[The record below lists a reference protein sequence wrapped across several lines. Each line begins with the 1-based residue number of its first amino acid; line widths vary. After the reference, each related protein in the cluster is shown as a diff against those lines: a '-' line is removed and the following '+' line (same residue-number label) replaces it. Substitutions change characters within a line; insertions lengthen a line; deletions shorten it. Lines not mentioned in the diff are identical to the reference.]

1 MNVPL
6 FAPRRAQPVAGPG
19 EPLRSGARSAARTS
33 PAGVAAPAA
42 PRGHSY
48 ARDATALVLLVSAL
62 YSALALASFRA
73 DPLRPELTGE
83 DWVGPVGAALAGAS
97 VEAVG
102 VIAWFVPLE
111 LALLAMPLLG
121 AKRSIASLF
130 RLSGDIVVVVVLAA
144 LAHVAFPQA
153 VAFGAMPL
161 GGAVG
166 ELFGEV
172 LRALFSNIGSYIIGL
187 TIVALILMGR
197 ATFSFIELAH
207 RVEQLAIAIAAR
219 IAGWARALFGAWAAA
234 RDLERRAAAS
244 EQESPP
250 IIARNSSPDAII
262 AALADDAD
270 DPPSDPGA
278 RSTPVEPVA
287 AEAPT
292 IDLWKG
298 APTSAAPEEPA
309 AAPKPRRGRK
319 AQARE
324 PREAVIHGGEPR
336 EAVIHG
342 GEPHE
347 VVIHGAEPREVVIHG
362 GEAHEVVTHA
372 AEPHEVV
379 THAAEPREV
388 VTHAAEPREVVIRG
402 AEAREVV
409 THAAEPEPE
418 EAPES
423 DAPRKVALRAAGPR
437 EGAQRFVELTEEE
450 EAEREEAQRAAG
462 PRERAQRA
470 AEPRERAQRA
480 AGPREGAQR
489 AAEPSR
495 AARRR
500 AVPLAAP
507 RDTAA
512 LEDSDESPFAGEA
525 HLVERV
531 VQLDEDAAV
540 EPTALEAADDEG
552 AAAFAE
558 AEALDVPTPSP
569 ILPVRELPAR
579 EPEARGAH
587 RDLPAREPR
596 EPDAR
601 ATHRDLPAREPR
613 EPDARAAHRDLPAR
627 EPREPDA
634 RATHREPP
642 AGGPERPQA
651 AAPRAPTIVD
661 TSRALVSEKPAVVKV
676 VPATGEGFRL
686 PTTDMLDAPAGGRLQ
701 LDADQLKATAQLL
714 EKTLADYGVN
724 GKVEEIHP
732 GPTVTTFEVSPAAGT
747 KVSKVAGLADDLALG
762 LSRKVR
768 IVAPIPGKNR
778 IGFEIP
784 NEHRLPVNLRELVE
798 DRRFV
803 EMKAPLPCVLGRDII
818 GTPYFADL
826 ASMPHVIVA
835 GATGA
840 GKSVGLNVMLVSLL
854 FRKTPEELRLLMIDP
869 KVVELAPFDRIPH
882 LLLPVVTDMKQAAN
896 ALKWAVDEMERRY
909 QLFANAGT
917 KNITTYNAWV
927 ERVQRGEA
935 RPPKP
940 PAKVSAIGADGL
952 EVEVDAAKDG
962 SDAALPEKIPFIV
975 IVVDEFADL
984 MMQQGKDV
992 EASVAR
998 LAQKAR
1004 AAGMHVILATQRPS
1018 VDVITGMI
1026 KANFPTRIAFRVAQK
1041 VDSRTILDEQG
1052 AEHLLGRGDMLIKM
1066 NGSNETR
1073 RVQCPFCSEE
1083 EVQKIT
1089 DFLRLQGE
1097 PVYDEAILR
1106 PRDEEGEEIDTS
1118 DAETDPMYD
1127 AAVRIVADTRRCST
1141 SWLQR
1146 KLGVG
1151 YNRAA
1156 KLVEAMEKRGLVGPA
1171 NGAKDRE
1178 VLIAPI

>member
-1 MNVPL
+1 MS
-6 FAPRRAQPVAGPG
+6 RAAT
-19 EPLRSGARSAARTS
+19 SAAGAERDGR
-33 PAGVAAPAA
+33 PA
-42 PRGHSY
+42 HSY
-48 ARDATALVLLVSAL
+48 AREAAALVLLTSAL
-62 YSALALASFRA
+62 YTTLALASFHA
-73 DPLRPELTGE
+73 DPMRPEVVGE
-83 DWVGPVGAALAGAS
+83 DWVGPVGATLALS
-97 VEAVG
+97 VVGAVG
-102 VIAWFVPLE
+102 VISWFLPIE
-111 LALLAMPLLG
+111 LALLSTPLLG
-121 AKRSIASLF
+121 GKRSIAGVA
-130 RLSGDIVVVVVLAA
+130 RLGGDVVVIVVLAA
-144 LAHVAFPQA
+144 LGHVAFPKA
-153 VAFGAMPL
+153 VAFGAMPI

-172 LRALFSNIGSYIIGL
+172 LRALFSSVGSYIIGL
-187 TIVALILMGR
+187 TVVALILIGR
-197 ATFSFIELAH
+197 ATFSFIELVH
-207 RVEQLAIAIAAR
+207 RIERLAAAIALRVASGAR
-219 IAGWARALFGAWAAA
+219 TIFGAWAAA
-234 RDLERRAAAS
+234 RELER
-244 EQESPP
+244 QEAGEGSPQ
-250 IIARNSSPDAII
+250 IARGSSPDAII
-262 AALADDAD
+262 AALADDEGDAL
-270 DPPSDPGA
+270 
-278 RSTPVEPVA
+278 VA
-287 AEAPT
+287 AGRDSAPA
-292 IDLWKG
+292 DSSPAPGRDAVLVG
-298 APTSAAPEEPA
+298 ASIAESAAPIITTAIIEEAAGWGAAFEAVDRGPA
-309 AAPKPRRGRK
+309 LDTDRDAAPPEAMPAPKRRGRR
-319 AQARE
+319 AQAAHAAE
-324 PREAVIHGGEPR
+324 VREARTEAAGQGTSMRLVITP
-336 EAVIHG
+336 AA
-342 GEPHE
+342 
-347 VVIHGAEPREVVIHG
+347 HGAERSPAAS
-362 GEAHEVVTHA
+362 EAEEIA
-372 AEPHEVV
+372 AAMAEPVV
-379 THAAEPREV
+379 
-388 VTHAAEPREVVIRG
+388 
-402 AEAREVV
+402 
-409 THAAEPEPE
+409 
-418 EAPES
+418 
-423 DAPRKVALRAAGPR
+423 DN
-437 EGAQRFVELTEEE
+437 
-450 EAEREEAQRAAG
+450 
-462 PRERAQRA
+462 
-470 AEPRERAQRA
+470 
-480 AGPREGAQR
+480 
-489 AAEPSR
+489 
-495 AARRR
+495 
-500 AVPLAAP
+500 
-507 RDTAA
+507 
-512 LEDSDESPFAGEA
+512 
-525 HLVERV
+525 
-531 VQLDEDAAV
+531 
-540 EPTALEAADDEG
+540 
-552 AAAFAE
+552 
-558 AEALDVPTPSP
+558 VPTPSP
-569 ILPVRELPAR
+569 ILPSRPILDAAEAPEPAER
-579 EPEARGAH
+579 GRGARA
-587 RDLPAREPR
+587 RDPR
-596 EPDAR
+596 
-601 ATHRDLPAREPR
+601 
-613 EPDARAAHRDLPAR
+613 
-627 EPREPDA
+627 
-634 RATHREPP
+634 
-642 AGGPERPQA
+642 
-651 AAPRAPTIVD
+651 IVD
-661 TSRALVSEKPAVVKV
+661 TSHALEAEKPLEIRV
-676 VPATGEGFRL
+676 VPALDAGFRL
-686 PTTDMLDAPAGGRLQ
+686 PTTDMLEEAAGDRVAI
-701 LDADQLKATAQLL
+701 DEAQLKAMAQLL
-714 EKTLADYGVN
+714 EKTLSDYGVS

-784 NEHRLPVNLRELVE
+784 NEHRVPVNLRELVE
-798 DRRFV
+798 DRRFL

-854 FRKTPEELRLLMIDP
+854 FRKTPADLRMLMIDP

-935 RPPKP
+935 RPPRP
-940 PAKVSAIGADGL
+940 PAKVSAVAFDGT
-952 EVEVDAAKDG
+952 EVEVSAAKDG

-1066 NGSNETR
+1066 NGSNDTR

-1083 EVQKIT
+1083 EVQRIT

-1106 PRDEEGEEIDTS
+1106 PRDDEGEEADTS
-1118 DAETDPMYD
+1118 DAENDPMYD

>member
-1 MNVPL
+1 MHVPL
-6 FAPRRAQPVAGPG
+6 FAPRRAQPAAGPA
-19 EPLRSGARSAARTS
+19 EPLRSGARGAVRNS
-33 PAGVAAPAA
+33 PAGVAGPAA
-42 PRGHSY
+42 PQGHSY
-48 ARDATALVLLVSAL
+48 AREAAALVLLVSAL

-73 DPLRPELTGE
+73 DPLRPELSGE

-111 LALLAMPLLG
+111 LALLATPLLG
-121 AKRSIASLF
+121 SRRSIASMF

-144 LAHVAFPQA
+144 LSHVAFPRA

-207 RVEQLAIAIAAR
+207 RAEQLAVAIAAR
-219 IAGWARALFGAWAAA
+219 VAGWARALFGAWAAA

-244 EQESPP
+244 EQEGPP

-270 DPPSDPGA
+270 EPLSDPGA
-278 RSTPVEPVA
+278 RSTPVEPVGA
-287 AEAPT
+287 AAPA
-292 IDLWKG
+292 IDLWKS
-298 APTSAAPEEPA
+298 APLAAAPEEPA
-309 AAPKPRRGRK
+309 PPPKPRRGRK

-324 PREAVIHGGEPR
+324 PREAAQQGAEAR

-342 GEPHE
+342 GEAHE
-347 VVIHGAEPREVVIHG
+347 VVLHAAEPREVVIHG
-362 GEAHEVVTHA
+362 GEAHEVVLR
-372 AEPHEVV
+372 
-379 THAAEPREV
+379 AAEPRDEAAQSDGSRAV
-388 VTHAAEPREVVIRG
+388 VMAHDDEPR
-402 AEAREVV
+402 
-409 THAAEPEPE
+409 AA
-418 EAPES
+418 
-423 DAPRKVALRAAGPR
+423 AAHSVEPR
-437 EGAQRFVELTEEE
+437 EGAQRLDEL
-450 EAEREEAQRAAG
+450 
-462 PRERAQRA
+462 RERAQRA
-470 AEPRERAQRA
+470 AEPREGAQRLDEL
-480 AGPREGAQR
+480 RERAQR
-489 AAEPSR
+489 AAEPREGGPRR

-500 AVPLAAP
+500 ATTPAETRGA
-507 RDTAA
+507 AA
-512 LEDSDESPFAGEA
+512 LEEVEESPFAGEA
-525 HLVERV
+525 RIVERE
-531 VQLDEDAAV
+531 VQLEEEYDADE
-540 EPTALEAADDEG
+540 
-552 AAAFAE
+552 AAAFVSADEDSEDEDSEDEDSANAFAE
-558 AEALDVPTPSP
+558 PEVLDVPTPSP
-569 ILPVRELPAR
+569 ILPVREPPVREPGARVAHREPRELREPPAR
-579 EPEARGAH
+579 EPRE
-587 RDLPAREPR
+587 LPAREPR
-596 EPDAR
+596 ELPAR
-601 ATHRDLPAREPR
+601 ELPARELPAREPEPRVAHR
-613 EPDARAAHRDLPAR
+613 EP
-627 EPREPDA
+627 
-634 RATHREPP
+634 PP
-642 AGGPERPQA
+642 AGGPERPQG

-661 TSRALVSEKPAVVKV
+661 TSRELVSEKPAVVKV
-676 VPATGEGFRL
+676 VPASGAGFRL
-686 PTTDMLDAPAGGRLQ
+686 PLTDMLEAAAGGRIQ

-714 EKTLADYGVN
+714 EKTLADYGVS

-798 DRRFV
+798 DRRFL

-935 RPPKP
+935 RPPRP

-952 EVEVDAAKDG
+952 EVEIDAAKDG

-1066 NGSNETR
+1066 NGSNDTR

-1106 PRDEEGEEIDTS
+1106 PRDDEGEEPDAA

>member
-1 MNVPL
+1 MHVPL
-6 FAPRRAQPVAGPG
+6 FAPRRAQPAAGPA
-19 EPLRSGARSAARTS
+19 EPLRSGARGAVRTS
-33 PAGVAAPAA
+33 PAGVAGPAA
-42 PRGHSY
+42 PQGHSY
-48 ARDATALVLLVSAL
+48 AREAAALVLLVSAL

-73 DPLRPELTGE
+73 DPLRPEVSGE

-111 LALLAMPLLG
+111 LALLATPLLG
-121 AKRSIASLF
+121 SRRSIASMF
-130 RLSGDIVVVVVLAA
+130 RLSGDVVVVVVLAA
-144 LAHVAFPQA
+144 LSHVAFPRA

-207 RVEQLAIAIAAR
+207 RAEQLAVAIAAR
-219 IAGWARALFGAWAAA
+219 VAGWARALFGAWAAA
-234 RDLERRAAAS
+234 RDLERRAAAA
-244 EQESPP
+244 EQEEPA

-270 DPPSDPGA
+270 EPLSDPGA
-278 RSTPVEPVA
+278 RSTPVEPAGA
-287 AEAPT
+287 AAPA
-292 IDLWKG
+292 IDLWKS
-298 APTSAAPEEPA
+298 APLAAAPEEPA
-309 AAPKPRRGRK
+309 PPKPRRGRK

-324 PREAVIHGGEPR
+324 PREAAQQGAEPREAAQQGAEPR

-342 GEPHE
+342 GEAHE
-347 VVIHGAEPREVVIHG
+347 VVLHAAEPREVVIHG
-362 GEAHEVVTHA
+362 GEAHEVVLR
-372 AEPHEVV
+372 
-379 THAAEPREV
+379 AAEPRDQAPQSDRPR
-388 VTHAAEPREVVIRG
+388 AAAAHDDEPRAAAAHSVEPRAG
-402 AEAREVV
+402 AQ
-409 THAAEPEPE
+409 
-418 EAPES
+418 
-423 DAPRKVALRAAGPR
+423 RAVEPR
-437 EGAQRFVELTEEE
+437 EGAQRL
-450 EAEREEAQRAAG
+450 
-462 PRERAQRA
+462 

-480 AGPREGAQR
+480 VEPREGGPR
-489 AAEPSR
+489 R

-500 AVPLAAP
+500 TATLAEP
-507 RDTAA
+507 RGAAA
-512 LEDSDESPFAGEA
+512 LEEVDESPFAGEA
-525 HLVERV
+525 RIVERE
-531 VQLDEDAAV
+531 VQLEEEYDADE
-540 EPTALEAADDEG
+540 
-552 AAAFAE
+552 AAAFVSADEDGADEDGAHEDSADQYGADEDSAGQDGADEDSADEDSADQDGADQDGADAFAE
-558 AEALDVPTPSP
+558 PEALDVPTPSP
-569 ILPVRELPAR
+569 ILPVREQPAREPGARVAHRDLREPRELPNRGPRELPARELREPLPTREPRELPAR
-579 EPEARGAH
+579 EPEPRVAH
-587 RDLPAREPR
+587 REP
-596 EPDAR
+596 
-601 ATHRDLPAREPR
+601 
-613 EPDARAAHRDLPAR
+613 
-627 EPREPDA
+627 
-634 RATHREPP
+634 PP
-642 AGGPERPQA
+642 AGGPERPQG

-661 TSRALVSEKPAVVKV
+661 TSRELVSEKPAVVKV
-676 VPATGEGFRL
+676 VPASGAGFRL
-686 PTTDMLDAPAGGRLQ
+686 PLTDMLEAPAGGRLQ

-714 EKTLADYGVN
+714 EKTLADYGVS

-798 DRRFV
+798 DRRFL

-952 EVEVDAAKDG
+952 EVEIDAAKDG

-1066 NGSNETR
+1066 NGSNDTR

-1106 PRDEEGEEIDTS
+1106 PRDEEGEEPDTS